1 MCIRAPEACPWS
13 LEYIPDWYVTE
24 QQIQLWHDDKYY
36 CNDDRLIKWYDGYKN
51 RKTQKAQIK
60 EELLPTAWHPS
71 RYWDWGMSE
80 DEK

>member
-36 CNDDRLIKWYDGYKN
+36 YNDDRLIKWYDGYKN

-71 RYWDWGMSE
+71 RYWDWCMSE